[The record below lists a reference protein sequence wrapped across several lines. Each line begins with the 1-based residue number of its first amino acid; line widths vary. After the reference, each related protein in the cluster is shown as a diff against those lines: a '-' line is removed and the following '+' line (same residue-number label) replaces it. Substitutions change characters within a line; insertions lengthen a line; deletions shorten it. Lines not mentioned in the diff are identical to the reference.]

1 MDILVSS
8 NLERLIFHKSSD
20 EVVKEKMADL
30 KDKGLFEFKSDF
42 HEFLC
47 GLPRKMRQG
56 KLLRR
61 SLKKKII

>member
-30 KDKGLFEFKSDF
+30 KDNGPLNLRATSMNLVR
-42 HEFLC
+42 LC
-47 GLPRKMRQG
+47 QG
-56 KLLRR
+56 R
-61 SLKKKII
+61 